1 MLRNEKHNEFYWK
14 SKRASPQLMSHPFCV
29 AMAAWRWAII
39 TVHPQR
45 AGHDGEIWAVS
56 AAPESMTPEC
66 KQQAGA
72 EDGAPT
78 TARKPLLGGPQKE
91 RAVWAFIEQ
100 WATSMC
106 NMPIKMETYNKL
118 KKLIYWR
125 CECACEYP
133 SFNCR
138 YNTHTQHPVSPNP
151 KETEEIL
158 KDVDWGR
165 KKKKIFCVWGEAFSV
180 VSEVCWVGKPKRT
193 FRFNSSGFG
202 QWGQWVRAPHTFFC
216 LEKSLICERASLTSM
231 PSMLPKWL
239 IWFGD
244 KAEEADAAASFQKW
258 ERIAGKDGESSGKRT
273 GEQDQHRSTVLLG
286 GPG

>member
-1 MLRNEKHNEFYWK
+1 MCLCVLEFLLCVHVFTAERRIAKVKWNRDCILTPKLQRHRSSIAAVKSKVCQSPEMLRNEKHNEFYWK

-91 RAVWAFIEQ
+91 SAVWAFIEQ

-106 NMPIKMETYNKL
+106 NMPIKVETYNKL

-165 KKKKIFCVWGEAFSV
+165 KKKDFLCMRRG
-180 VSEVCWVGKPKRT
+180 
-193 FRFNSSGFG
+193 
-202 QWGQWVRAPHTFFC
+202 FFC
-216 LEKSLICERASLTSM
+216 CIGGVLSR
-231 PSMLPKWL
+231 
-239 IWFGD
+239 
-244 KAEEADAAASFQKW
+244 EAK
-258 ERIAGKDGESSGKRT
+258 KD
-273 GEQDQHRSTVLLG
+273 V
-286 GPG
+286 